1 MISSTFLIAPLVL
14 AATTIARP
22 ANPFVARATA
32 DVRLSDWASHSPPL
46 ESYWTFKNRFR
57 SLGCASQ
64 QGTDFYTNCCYPLDA
79 TQSLADRPAEC
90 TPASSW
96 CSASVQAQAVTPS
109 SSSPAPAYTDS
120 NAGSNNNNNN
130 GYVDSVDDDENLP
143 LCEDPNDDGE
153 WHDDDYDAYTFSS
166 SEPPATSSS
175 SSNSTPD
182 DHDAHAFSSEPAAT
196 SSSSYTPDP
205 VPTQDPQP
213 DYNSGN
219 TGSPDNSNNNGGN
232 TGNTGGNTGEVY
244 TNAWATYF
252 WQGGNAGACGIY
264 HADSDLIAALDTR
277 MFGTDYS
284 RPSSWC
290 GRRVRVTN
298 TQNGKTVDVVIQD
311 ACPTCDTSTS
321 LDLSHGAFL
330 AIAQESEGH
339 VPITWSPLY

>member
-120 NAGSNNNNNN
+120 NAGSNNNNN
-130 GYVDSVDDDENLP
+130 G
-143 LCEDPNDDGE
+143 
-153 WHDDDYDAYTFSS
+153 
-166 SEPPATSSS
+166 
-175 SSNSTPD
+175 
-182 DHDAHAFSSEPAAT
+182 
-196 SSSSYTPDP
+196 YTPDP